1 MRLCNSKES
10 SRSKAAQLDCPGF
23 GPGPHGPGSEC
34 PGQREVGPDPI
45 LKVQVQLVNGPDL
58 GVGPGSDLNR
68 TSIYA
73 SSVNMYYILSIEKN
87 ICIFYLSFSGNVGV
101 LNYTL
106 AGSPLSFRL
115 THTTTTTAAGR

>member
-1 MRLCNSKES
+1 MGPSVRARE
-10 SRSKAAQLDCPGF
+10 RS
-23 GPGPHGPGSEC
+23 
-34 PGQREVGPDPI
+34 DPI

-87 ICIFYLSFSGNVGV
+87 SVFFTCRFQEMSEF
-101 LNYTL
+101 
-106 AGSPLSFRL
+106 
-115 THTTTTTAAGR
+115 